1 MLLVWSTVRLVV
13 RGEGTSKRR
22 RWVRR
27 PTSRRQ
33 RGKGKPLQ
41 IGARTQ
47 QIIDAAA
54 QVFREKG
61 YDGATLRDIA
71 KEAGLLP
78 GSLYYHIRSKEELL
92 RLIVEQPIRD
102 LHAHLEEI
110 VASEASPAQK
120 LAQALAAQLRAFD
133 THYPYLFVHLHNLL
147 QVDTMHPDMQKRAKR
162 YEAFWQQI
170 LTQGVKI
177 GEFPLDVDV
186 KVTAFAIIGMCNWM
200 HRWYRRDGRLSIE
213 EIIQQFSRLVLAGLG
228 RQPQDYTF
236 GLDGYLLG

>member
-1 MLLVWSTVRLVV
+1 MRLVNYSV
-13 RGEGTSKRR
+13 GSKGEESSVRR

-27 PTSRRQ
+27 TTSKHQGRQ
-33 RGKGKPLQ
+33 RKSQ
-41 IGARTQ
+41 HIGARTQ

-110 VASEASPAQK
+110 IASEASPAQK

-133 THYPYLFVHLHNLL
+133 MHYPYLFVHIHNVL

-162 YEAFWQQI
+162 YEEFWQQI
-170 LTQGVKI
+170 LSQGVKT
-177 GEFPLDVDV
+177 GEFPPDLDV

-200 HRWYRRDGRLSIE
+200 HRWYRRDGRLSID

-228 RQPQDYTF
+228 RQPHDDTF
-236 GLDGYLLG
+236 GFDGCLLG